1 MAETTADYFSP
12 EAFERVCDESGL
24 TRKEIAQR
32 LGVTPTT
39 MSNMTSGRTTPSLKL
54 LTRIVEVF
62 GGELSDYLAMPAR
75 DRWKLQHFRVA
86 RGLTQGALAKTLGTS
101 QAIVSNWE
109 LGKYPP
115 SEDWATKLGELYGVS
130 AQEILHINASTAAA
144 APKERE
150 KAAESAQTLELAQK
164 ALAFSE
170 DAMELAWRDGVTDA
184 ERRAIYAAVRD
195 RTSQA
200 LALLGALIPQLA
212 PARRVAANRLLKA
225 LIDAFEDVASP

>member
-12 EAFERVCDESGL
+12 EAFERVCDKSGL
-24 TRKEIAQR
+24 TRKEIAAR
-32 LGVTPTT
+32 LGVTPTS

-54 LTRIVEVF
+54 LSRIVEVF

-75 DRWKLQHFRVA
+75 NRWKLQHFRVA
-86 RGLTQGALAKTLGTS
+86 RGLTQGALAKCLGTS

-115 SEDWATKLGELYGVS
+115 SEEWAAKLGELYGVS
-130 AQEILHINASTAAA
+130 PQEILQISASTAAA

-150 KAAESAQTLELAQK
+150 KAAESAQTLDLAQQ
-164 ALAFSE
+164 ALSFSQE
-170 DAMELAWRDGVTDA
+170 AMELAWRDGVTTA
-184 ERRAIYAAVRD
+184 ERAAIYAAVRD

-200 LALLGALIPQLA
+200 LALLVALIPQLP

-225 LIDAFEDVASP
+225 LTDAFEEVAAT